1 MIAGDSDDVFNKDRA
16 VKIPTVISRSLL
28 VTIVLG
34 LGLGLSPMSVSQAQP
49 QTQPQAEN
57 PGAGGDPRAVTL
69 LADVQEANAQ
79 TGIMTATGNVQIFYP
94 LKGITATAIQ
104 AQYFSRERRMVLT
117 GNVVINQTGGNSIH
131 GERVTYLL
139 DEERFI
145 VAPKAS
151 EQVRSVYVIPEEEE
165 KAEPAPAGI
174 PDLPSESTPDPS
186 DRLIETLPRSA
197 N

>member
-1 MIAGDSDDVFNKDRA
+1 
-16 VKIPTVISRSLL
+16 VKIPSVISRSLL
-28 VTIVLG
+28 ATIAMG
-34 LGLGLSPMSVSQAQP
+34 LGLGLSPMSFSQAQS
-49 QTQPQAEN
+49 QTQPPAQN
-57 PGAGGDPRAVTL
+57 PTAGGDPRAVTL

-117 GNVVINQTGGNSIH
+117 GNVVINQTGGNSIR

-145 VAPKAS
+145 VAPKPS
-151 EQVRSVYVIPEEEE
+151 EQVRSVYVIPESEE
-165 KAEPAPAGI
+165 KEESAPAGI
-174 PDLPSESTPDPS
+174 PDLPPQPDPS
-186 DRLIETLPRSA
+186 DRLIETLPKSS